1 MFGLVTGVV
10 LILSSGHIQE
20 AVHYCHT
27 LVEALR
33 WQLREVTP
41 GGSALTRVP
50 PQNLE
55 PKKKSVSL
63 WKKLPFAM

>member
-55 PKKKSVSL
+55 PKKK
-63 WKKLPFAM
+63 MC